1 MTVVVGEVDDAVAR
15 TLDVAYA
22 VVDGVLQQTTT
33 SDRGSVVSEGAGW
46 SQTDGPLRAA
56 WLRHHLLGGT
66 TRPVGSVPV
75 RQVTAAELFSASGGL
90 AVGFGSGM
98 RDLGLRLVSEGAL
111 DQDAEALGVYAAN
124 HQTRIRSVTSASD
137 IVDFRVSGV
146 AGSAEFTYEP
156 EVIDPKWSELRKLG
170 VLLAGP
176 PCQGHS
182 NLNNRTRRAD
192 ERNQLYLTVPAI
204 AVALEVEVV
213 VIENVPAVVHDQTR
227 VVQTAVQLLVDNGY
241 EVAEGVLAAHKM
253 GWPQTRQRY
262 FVVACRGRTP
272 IPLASVEA
280 ALALDDASSALPVA
294 WALHDD
300 DLLAAYD
307 DRLHV
312 LHDYNEENQRRINY
326 LHETDEYDL
335 PSALRPD
342 CHKDGTTYNAVY
354 GRMHADRP
362 APTLTTGFM
371 TPGRGRYI
379 HPSLPRTLT
388 ALEAACIQGFPAS
401 YNFFPD
407 PTNPPT
413 KAKLAKW
420 IGDAVP
426 YPLGYA
432 AALSAFG

>member
-1 MTVVVGEVDDAVAR
+1 MRGAAAEEEDDAAR

-22 VVDGVLQQTTT
+22 VVDGMLQQTTS
-33 SDRGSVVSEGAGW
+33 SDRSSVTSEAVGW
-46 SQTDGPLRAA
+46 IPTDGPLRAA

-66 TRPVGSVPV
+66 TRSAGSLPAT
-75 RQVTAAELFSASGGL
+75 QVTAAELFSASGGL

-124 HQTRIRSVTSASD
+124 HHTRIRSVTSASD
-137 IVDFRVSGV
+137 IVDFRVSG
-146 AGSAEFTYEP
+146 AAESAEFTYEP
-156 EVIDPKWSELRKLG
+156 EMIDPKWSELHGLG

-192 ERNQLYLTVPAI
+192 ERNQLYLTVPAV
-204 AVALEVEVV
+204 AVALEADVV
-213 VIENVPAVVHDQTR
+213 VIENVPAVVHDHTQ
-227 VVQTAVQLLVDNGY
+227 VVQTAVRLLQANGY
-241 EVAEGVLAAHKM
+241 EVTEGVLAAHKM

-272 IPLASVEA
+272 VSLASVQA
-280 ALALDDASSALPVA
+280 ALAPDGDSSALPVA
-294 WALHDD
+294 WALHDAE
-300 DLLAAYD
+300 LLAAYD
-307 DRLHV
+307 ARLQL

-326 LHETDEYDL
+326 LHEADEYDL
-335 PSALRPD
+335 PPALRPD

-362 APTLTTGFM
+362 APTITTGFM

-379 HPSLPRTLT
+379 HPTEPRTLT

-407 PTNPPT
+407 PTDPPT